1 MTNAVNN
8 LTHILVVDDEKE
20 LADVLELYL
29 TNDGYTVHK
38 CYAGAEALDCIAHT
52 DLDLALLDVMLPD
65 ADGFQLC
72 KKIRE
77 KSYCPIIMLTAR
89 AEDGDKIMGLTIGAD
104 DYITKPFNPLEVVAR
119 VKTQLRRYRLYNG
132 SASKQDEPAHEYDIR
147 GLTINRDSHKCFLF
161 GREVQLTPLE
171 FSILWYLC
179 ERQGGVVPSEELCE
193 AVWGEKFLENN
204 NTVMAHI
211 GRLREK
217 LGEPARNPRFIK
229 TVWGVGYTIEK

>member
-38 CYAGAEALDCIAHT
+38 CYTGAEALDCIAHT

-89 AEDGDKIMGLTIGAD
+89 GADGDKIMGLTIGAD

-119 VKTQLRRYRLYNG
+119 VKARQ
-132 SASKQDEPAHEYDIR
+132 KE
-147 GLTINRDSHKCFLF
+147 
-161 GREVQLTPLE
+161 
-171 FSILWYLC
+171 LW
-179 ERQGGVVPSEELCE
+179 GDV
-193 AVWGEKFLENN
+193 
-204 NTVMAHI
+204 H
-211 GRLREK
+211 
-217 LGEPARNPRFIK
+217 
-229 TVWGVGYTIEK
+229 

>member
-89 AEDGDKIMGLTIGAD
+89 AEDGSWA
-104 DYITKPFNPLEVVAR
+104 
-119 VKTQLRRYRLYNG
+119 
-132 SASKQDEPAHEYDIR
+132 
-147 GLTINRDSHKCFLF
+147 
-161 GREVQLTPLE
+161 
-171 FSILWYLC
+171 
-179 ERQGGVVPSEELCE
+179 
-193 AVWGEKFLENN
+193 
-204 NTVMAHI
+204 
-211 GRLREK
+211 
-217 LGEPARNPRFIK
+217 
-229 TVWGVGYTIEK
+229 